1 MPPHGRNGDVLTM
14 DEMKNYEFLTGDVNP
29 RKYGGIWYKRL
40 NNSQRDIDITMGG
53 KRFVVP
59 VSDYKLIETINFPE
73 ATGEKINGK
82 EYYGQVVYIDLTAE
96 AWSKN
101 IVSALDCI
109 GWNDANEPL
118 TETMI
123 LDAIMCYM
131 GGDREMERTS
141 NNYNEML
148 KELKGY

>member
-1 MPPHGRNGDVLTM
+1 
-14 DEMKNYEFLTGDVNP
+14 MKTYEFLTGDVNH

-59 VSDYKLIETINFPE
+59 VSDYNLIETINFPE

-82 EYYGQVVYIDLTAE
+82 IYYGQVVYIDLTNE

-109 GWNDANEPL
+109 GWDDANEPL

-131 GGDREMERTS
+131 GGDRETERTS
-141 NNYNEML
+141 NNYNKML
-148 KELKGY
+148 KELKGH